1 MRHLNYKH
9 LRYFWTVANEGSI
22 ARASES
28 LHITPQTISGQLKLL
43 DEEVGEP
50 LFQRAGRGLV
60 MTDTGRLVKQYA
72 DDIFS
77 LGSELSQMVRGR
89 QAEQSVL
96 NVGIV
101 KSIAKLIAY
110 RVLQPAIKAE
120 QPVHLVC
127 IEGDLENLLA
137 ELAVHRLDLVISDRP
152 IPVGMSVK
160 AYNHS
165 LGGSVIA
172 FFSKP
177 DTVNRYRSGFPESL
191 RGAPVLLPSRG
202 SAMRRELDD
211 WFERVGV
218 EPHVVAEFDDSAL
231 LKMFGTAGAGVF
243 PAPNAI
249 APEIEH
255 MYGARVV
262 GLAENVRETYIAI
275 SPERRLRQSS
285 VLDIIERAR
294 EQLFQP
300 VDPNDKDKNEL

>member
-9 LRYFWTVANEGSI
+9 LYYFWTVANEGSI
-22 ARASES
+22 ARASEA

-77 LGSELSQMVRGR
+77 LGSELSQVVRGR
-89 QAEQSVL
+89 QAEQRAL

-110 RVLQPAIKAE
+110 RVLQPAITAV

-152 IPVGMSVK
+152 IPIGMSVK

-177 DTVNRYRSGFPESL
+177 ATVKRYRSGFPGSL
-191 RGAPVLLPSRG
+191 RGAPVLLPSQG
-202 SAMRRELDD
+202 SVMRRDLDD

-218 EPHVVAEFDDSAL
+218 EPRVVADFDDSAL
-231 LKMFGTAGAGVF
+231 LKMFGAAGAGVF

-249 APEIEH
+249 APEIEQ

-262 GLAENVRETYIAI
+262 GLADNVRETYIAI

-300 VDPNDKDKNEL
+300 GDPQ

>member
-9 LRYFWTVANEGSI
+9 LQYFWTVANEGSI
-22 ARASES
+22 TRASAA

-60 MTDTGRLVKQYA
+60 LTDTGRLVKQYA
-72 DDIFS
+72 DDIFT
-77 LGSELSQMVRGR
+77 LGAELSQVVRGR
-89 QAEQSVL
+89 QAEQRAL
-96 NVGIV
+96 HVGIV
-101 KSIAKLIAY
+101 NSIAKLITY
-110 RVLQPAIKAE
+110 RILQPAITAA

-137 ELAVHRLDLVISDRP
+137 QLAVHRLDLVISDRP
-152 IPVGMSVK
+152 IPVGLNVK

-165 LGGSVIA
+165 LGDSVIA
-172 FFSKP
+172 FFCEP
-177 DTVNRYRSGFPESL
+177 DKVELYQASFPESL

-202 SAMRRELDD
+202 SAMRRDLDD

-218 EPHVVAEFDDSAL
+218 EPHVVADFDDSAL
-231 LKMFGTAGAGVF
+231 MKMFGAAGAGVF
-243 PAPNAI
+243 PAPHAI
-249 APEIEH
+249 APEIER
-255 MYGARVV
+255 MYGARVI
-262 GLAENVRETYIAI
+262 GLAEKVQDTYIAI

-294 EQLFQP
+294 EQLLQP
-300 VDPNDKDKNEL
+300 GDPQ